1 MPYQKYQNYQDSKHI
16 WIGEIP
22 TSWTVVKLKTIV
34 TEFIMGDTPNTGN
47 HNYWSCEG
55 IPWVSIA
62 DISMTNV
69 YLTQTA
75 KKVSA
80 KGLAAKNLKLLKED
94 TVLFSIYASIGKTAI
109 LKIPA
114 VTNQAIVGIVAD
126 KKSVTVKYLYYALLF
141 SSFYLQKMS
150 KNTIQPNLSLETIK
164 EMPISLPSLPEQKI
178 IVAFLDDRL
187 EKTTVL
193 ISKKEALLNL
203 LDKRLASLRFQ
214 AVTQGLDLKVEMKTA
229 KLYGPKKIPCHWD
242 ITKLKYLV
250 QSINNG
256 TSPPEYLL
264 KEGIPVYGAN
274 GLIGYCDTA
283 NTDNTVIVI
292 GRVGSA
298 GKIHLVRKPAWISDN
313 ALILSGFDPS
323 LDLTYFYYQLLTLNL
338 DDLATKN
345 AQPLITASQI
355 ANLSICLPPLR
366 EQKAIAQY
374 LNEETKKNNSLYEQT
389 QNSIVLLKEYQ
400 ESLINS
406 AVTGKVNCQTEKC

>member
-1 MPYQKYQNYQDSKHI
+1 MPYQKYQSYQDSKHI

-22 TSWTVVKLKTIV
+22 TSWSVVKLKAIV
-34 TEFIMGDTPNTGN
+34 TEFIMGDTPNTN
-47 HNYWSCEG
+47 NQDYWSG
-55 IPWVSIA
+55 DGMPWVSIA
-62 DISMTNV
+62 DISAANI

-75 KKVSA
+75 KRVSA
-80 KGLAAKNLKLLKED
+80 KGLLAKNLKSLKED

-141 SSFYLQKMS
+141 SSFYIQKMS
-150 KNTIQPNLSLETIK
+150 KSTIQPNLSLETIK
-164 EMPISLPSLPEQKI
+164 EMPIPLPSLPEQKK

-187 EKTTVL
+187 EKTTAL
-193 ISKKEALLNL
+193 ISKKEVLLNL
-203 LDKRLASLRFQ
+203 LDERLASLRFQ
-214 AVTQGLDLKVEMKTA
+214 AVTQGLDLNVEMKTT
-229 KLYGPKKIPCHWD
+229 KQYGPKKIPCHWE
-242 ITKLKYLV
+242 IAKLKYLV

-256 TSPPEYLL
+256 TSPPKYLL

-313 ALILSGFDPS
+313 ALILSDFGPV
-323 LDLTYFYYQLLTLNL
+323 LDLTYFYYQLLTLSL

-374 LNEETKKNNSLYEQT
+374 LNKETKKNKSLYEQT

-400 ESLINS
+400 ENLINS
-406 AVTGKVNCQTEKC
+406 ALTGKINCQIENY